1 MRSTYF
7 LFQTLPEDELGPFFV
22 QTIHAFVSMAGV
34 FPPLSTLAIELLETL
49 KNMAKYGENLT
60 NEMPEL
66 HQSFKE
72 LHTAIDEGFH
82 QMIGA
87 VKNDNK
93 LISSE

>member
-1 MRSTYF
+1 MQNCTSNIKL
-7 LFQTLPEDELGPFFV
+7 LFE
-22 QTIHAFVSMAGV
+22 
-34 FPPLSTLAIELLETL
+34 
-49 KNMAKYGENLT
+49 AKNLT